1 MKAAEGK
8 RGGIIGSLDSSA
20 DERIH
25 SKALA
30 LAWLPWCCWFLAQWR
45 EMTRSRA
52 LVALKRLGTR
62 ARSVR
67 TRENAVLSLARGVTA
82 LTKRESMLHSLCSL
96 SLSLAPSLAP
106 SLACSGASAPCSASA
121 PLARGSMGPR
131 LIAPNLWSKRTARR
145 DAACCCS
152 LLPSFS
158 NFQTAVGGSLA
169 GFD

>member
-96 SLSLAPSLAP
+96 SLSRSLAR
-106 SLACSGASAPCSASA
+106 SLARM
-121 PLARGSMGPR
+121 L
-131 LIAPNLWSKRTARR
+131 RR
-145 DAACCCS
+145 FCS
-152 LLPSFS
+152 LLCVSPVGARFHGPAAYCTEPLVEENGEERCCLLLLAASF
-158 NFQTAVGGSLA
+158 FL
-169 GFD
+169 